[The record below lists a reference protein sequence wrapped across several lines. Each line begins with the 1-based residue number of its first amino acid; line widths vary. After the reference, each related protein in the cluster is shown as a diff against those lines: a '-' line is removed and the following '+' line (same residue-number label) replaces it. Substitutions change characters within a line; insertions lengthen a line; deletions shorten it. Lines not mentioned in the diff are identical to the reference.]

1 VPRLATIP
9 PVQTASLDLLE
20 KTQLP
25 PNQAR
30 AILQAMEMEITAR
43 QEPFVTRSELK
54 DAFHSLESK
63 IDGLRSD
70 LSFKIE
76 SLRGELSVKIEALRG
91 ELKADIKG
99 VEGKLMRWTLTCV
112 LSQTAVM
119 AGAVYFALTH
129 LRP

>member
-1 VPRLATIP
+1 M
-9 PVQTASLDLLE
+9 QTASLDLLE

-30 AILQAMEMEITAR
+30 AILQAMEMEIAAH
-43 QEPFVTRSELK
+43 EVGFCTRAELK
-54 DAFHSLESK
+54 DAVHSFE
-63 IDGLRSD
+63 
-70 LSFKIE
+70 LSIE
-76 SLRGELSVKIEALRG
+76 TLRGEIQSLRS
-91 ELKADIKG
+91 EMNIKFESAQANLNA

-119 AGAVYFALTH
+119 AGALYFALTH